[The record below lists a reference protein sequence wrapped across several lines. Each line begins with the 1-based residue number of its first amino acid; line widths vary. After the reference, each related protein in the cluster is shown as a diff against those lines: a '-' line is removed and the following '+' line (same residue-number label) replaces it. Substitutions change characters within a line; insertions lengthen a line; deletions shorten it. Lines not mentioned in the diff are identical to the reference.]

1 MNNDR
6 FYLPHQ
12 KYDPEMFLN
21 VNSYSNMNVRNKR
34 SQNSH
39 IWDQRNQPQQSQ
51 PQQSQLQQSQ
61 QSKHNHQQPTKTE
74 QYFTNRINNFS
85 KAQYNKYSEYNKYNN
100 HNQYNLNNYQ
110 TYNRT
115 SNTYIA
121 NNTAYNTGGNTPYN
135 NTVYNQPDKSHSHHV
150 SNRIHDI
157 KNNSNFNF
165 EVDNN
170 FRYNSN
176 HNNQSSN
183 KKEILTNTILNKN
196 RTFDPAVIHRTFVP
210 VYDYNP
216 INSREDST
224 YSQMNFNPQNR
235 KGN

>member
-34 SQNSH
+34 SQNSQ
-39 IWDQRNQPQQSQ
+39 IWDQRNQPRQSQPQQSQ
-51 PQQSQLQQSQ
+51 PQQSQ
-61 QSKHNHQQPTKTE
+61 QSKHQQPTKTE
-74 QYFTNRINNFS
+74 KYFINRINNFS
-85 KAQYNKYSEYNKYNN
+85 KAQYNKYNKYNN
-100 HNQYNLNNYQ
+100 YNQNNLNNYQ
-110 TYNRT
+110 TYNR
-115 SNTYIA
+115 SGNTYIA
-121 NNTAYNTGGNTPYN
+121 NNTTYNTGDNTPYN
-135 NTVYNQPDKSHSHHV
+135 NTVYNQPDKSHGHHV

-165 EVDNN
+165 DVDNN

-196 RTFDPAVIHRTFVP
+196 RTFDPAVMHRTFVP

-224 YSQMNFNPQNR
+224 YNQMNFNPQNR